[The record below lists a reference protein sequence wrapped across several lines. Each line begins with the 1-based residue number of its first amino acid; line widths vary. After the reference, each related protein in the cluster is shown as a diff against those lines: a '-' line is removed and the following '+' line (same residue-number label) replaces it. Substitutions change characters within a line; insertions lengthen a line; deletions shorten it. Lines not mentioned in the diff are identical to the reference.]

1 MNTARGDR
9 LRRVMIVDG
18 DRDFAGNLR
27 DILASEGYEAA
38 LAHGA
43 AAAEVALGELRAAL
57 SGDPGR

>member
-9 LRRVMIVDG
+9 LRRVLVVDG

-27 DILASEGYEAA
+27 DILALEGYEVA

-43 AAAEVALGELRAAL
+43 GVAEVALGELRAAL
-57 SGDPGR
+57 AGDPGR

>member
-9 LRRVMIVDG
+9 LRGILVVDG

-27 DILASEGYEAA
+27 DILGSAGYKVA

-43 AAAEVALGELRAAL
+43 AAAKRVLGSFAAAL
-57 SGDPGR
+57 AGDPGR